1 MQRLLTCLLT
11 LRDIHER
18 NVVNA
23 VLYKKF
29 NKRLFTVRYYS
40 QMLPMTVYSLTGR
53 ACSLTT
59 LTAENAFNTD
69 SIFKKKKRLCYN
81 CL

>member
-18 NVVNA
+18 KVVNR

-53 ACSLTT
+53 ARSLTT
-59 LTAENAFNTD
+59 LTAENEFNTD
-69 SIFKKKKRLCYN
+69 SIFNKKKRLRCN